1 MTESEKKHIKETVVL
16 PNGLT
21 IAETER
27 QLRDAINQI
36 YLDEWERG
44 MVPKYRD
51 ERCRSEQEFIGANA
65 DGSEDLLLFDSK
77 NKTFTVLRRLA
88 EPGQG
93 QLDYLTKRLEIANA

>member
-1 MTESEKKHIKETVVL
+1 MTEEEKKQLKETLVL

-27 QLRDAINQI
+27 QHKEAVIQL

-51 ERCRSEQEFIGANA
+51 ERCSSDAEFIGANA
-65 DGSEDLLLFDSK
+65 DGSEDLLLFDGATR
-77 NKTFTVLRRLA
+77 TFTFLRCLA

-93 QLDYLTKRLEIANA
+93 KYAHLTKRLEHTHA